1 MKNLSFL
8 FLVSALALGVV
19 ACGNKDKDGGSS
31 NRFSSDPYKVTTVNG
46 YLDTNQP
53 IALVGNTT
61 YSISQNSYQ
70 IMAQAFQVAQQ
81 QGIQPVM
88 VNGSQK
94 FKARITGSL
103 QTGYQQQ
110 GGYQQ
115 QSGYQQ
121 QGSQTLNVTQAV
133 IYR

>member
-8 FLVSALALGVV
+8 FLVTALALVVV
-19 ACGNKDKDGGSS
+19 ACGNKDKDSGLS
-31 NRFSSDPYKVTTVNG
+31 NHFSSDPYKVSTVEG

-53 IALVGNTT
+53 VAFIGNTT
-61 YSISQNSYQ
+61 YQISQNSFQ
-70 IMAQAFQVAQQ
+70 IMSQAFQVAQQ

-88 VNGSQK
+88 VNGSQR
-94 FKARITGSL
+94 FKAKITGSL

-115 QSGYQQ
+115 
-121 QGSQTLNVTQAV
+121 GSQTLNVTQAV
-133 IYR
+133 IHR

>member
-1 MKNLSFL
+1 
-8 FLVSALALGVV
+8 
-19 ACGNKDKDGGSS
+19 
-31 NRFSSDPYKVTTVNG
+31 
-46 YLDTNQP
+46 
-53 IALVGNTT
+53 
-61 YSISQNSYQ
+61 
-70 IMAQAFQVAQQ
+70 
-81 QGIQPVM
+81 M

>member
-1 MKNLSFL
+1 
-8 FLVSALALGVV
+8 
-19 ACGNKDKDGGSS
+19 
-31 NRFSSDPYKVTTVNG
+31 
-46 YLDTNQP
+46 
-53 IALVGNTT
+53 
-61 YSISQNSYQ
+61 
-70 IMAQAFQVAQQ
+70 MAQAFQVAQQ

-121 QGSQTLNVTQAV
+121 PGSQTLNVTQAV